1 METTDAP
8 YLSVIIPCYNEA
20 RRLPATLIDIDRYLS
35 QTSFAYE
42 ILVVDDGSSDT
53 TANIVEA
60 MQSAIANLRVLRDV
74 VNRGKGAAVRRGMLE
89 ARGTIRLFTDADNAT
104 SMDEF
109 AKLQPYFEEGY
120 EVVFASRA
128 MPDSILDP
136 PQPWYRQL
144 AGRIGNLLFVRLINL
159 PNVHDSQCGFKAFTA
174 RAAHDIFGRAKID
187 RFGFDIEAL
196 ALARALKLR
205 SKEVGVLWRDKPGS
219 VFLTFGL
226 RGYLQIWWE
235 NLRIRLYLMK
245 GSYGLS
251 RPVPDTETA

>member
-1 METTDAP
+1 MEQETP
-8 YLSVIIPCYNEA
+8 YLSVIVPCYNEA

-35 QTSFAYE
+35 QTSFSYE
-42 ILVVDDGSSDT
+42 ILVVDDGSTDR
-53 TANIVEA
+53 TADIAEA
-60 MQSAIANLRVLRDV
+60 MQSAIANLRILRDV
-74 VNRGKGAAVRRGMLE
+74 VNRGKGAVVKRGMLE
-89 ARGTIRLFTDADNAT
+89 CRGTIRLFTDADNAT

-109 AKLQPYFEEGY
+109 AKLQPCFEEGY
-120 EVVFASRA
+120 DVVFASRA

-144 AGRIGNLLFVRLINL
+144 AGRIGNLVFVRLINL
-159 PNVHDSQCGFKAFTA
+159 PSVHDSQCGFKAFTA
-174 RAAHDIFGRAKID
+174 QAAQEIFSRARID

-196 ALARALKLR
+196 ALARALKLK

-245 GSYGLS
+245 GSYSLS
-251 RPVPDTETA
+251 GPPTDTKTA